1 MVPSITKGTIM
12 SNEKTGS
19 IKTTTT
25 ESAKTTAEQ
34 GKVSVPAK
42 ATEQTKAPELAK
54 VSVAA
59 DTMNTTGKVD
69 SGAIKTASNAM
80 ESKSATVDLIDKVEI
95 AGAGKKVKAG
105 SAPTKMAIATEIY
118 KRMWKVK
125 DVTRKEIIEQFVA
138 EAKLSKAGAS
148 TYFQL
153 IKAAV
158 K

>member
-1 MVPSITKGTIM
+1 M
-12 SNEKTGS
+12 STDKNVSAKATA
-19 IKTTTT
+19 T
-25 ESAKTTAEQ
+25 ESAKTTTEQ

-42 ATEQTKAPELAK
+42 TTEQAK
-54 VSVAA
+54 GQEPV
-59 DTMNTTGKVD
+59 TMQIDINTTNAIGKVD
-69 SGAIKTASNAM
+69 SGAIKTASTAM
-80 ESKSATVDLIDKVEI
+80 ESKSATVKQGSDSIDNKVGTAETD
-95 AGAGKKVKAG
+95 KKAKAG
-105 SAPTKMAIATEIY
+105 TGSASTKMYIATEIY